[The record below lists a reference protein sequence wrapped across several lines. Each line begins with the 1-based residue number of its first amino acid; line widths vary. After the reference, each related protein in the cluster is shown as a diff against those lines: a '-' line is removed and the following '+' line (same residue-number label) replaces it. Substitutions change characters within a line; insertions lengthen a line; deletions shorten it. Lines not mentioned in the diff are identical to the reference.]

1 MEMSEMGMQ
10 ELTID
15 PKSIDSTSSQVYMY
29 EGNMD
34 SSQKMRGWKYNWRV
48 HGKTSRE
55 GKLIN
60 YHSSSKKSN
69 YH

>member
-34 SSQKMRGWKYNWRV
+34 SSQKMRG
-48 HGKTSRE
+48 
-55 GKLIN
+55 
-60 YHSSSKKSN
+60 
-69 YH
+69 